1 MFGYL
6 ASAFSW
12 DGCPVIALIASA
24 FGKKV
29 ETWGGR
35 PNGKLLA
42 LELGGEFMIWRWS
55 ELVIPETFPGCQFQ
69 WLYNKKY
76 MRLVFFQFVV

>member
-1 MFGYL
+1 MSNRMQHIFCISRYLKHIFVNLHFKVFGYL

-29 ETWGGR
+29 ET
-35 PNGKLLA
+35 
-42 LELGGEFMIWRWS
+42 
-55 ELVIPETFPGCQFQ
+55 
-69 WLYNKKY
+69 
-76 MRLVFFQFVV
+76 

>member
-1 MFGYL
+1 MSNRMQHIFCISRYLKHIFVNLHFKVFGYL

-29 ETWGGR
+29 ETSGGR

-42 LELGGEFMIWRWS
+42 LELGGEFMI
-55 ELVIPETFPGCQFQ
+55 
-69 WLYNKKY
+69 
-76 MRLVFFQFVV
+76 